1 MHIIRLRLLFVLG
14 ASIWLVVGSIQ
25 SSMAQNTE
33 GNLDKHRWKDRI
45 LLHWSLS
52 GKAFSLQQQK
62 EAAKFREELRERE
75 LVLYYVGPDAGF
87 GPKGAISTHVADRL
101 ISAYRLPAKSSGCSS
116 ERTARKKPAAVVCPT
131 GRPSSPASIKCPCA
145 SGKCTSA
152 IQSDENRIQDVQDQN
167 FGKRRFAC

>member
-1 MHIIRLRLLFVLG
+1 
-14 ASIWLVVGSIQ
+14 
-25 SSMAQNTE
+25 MAQNTE

-62 EAAKFREELRERE
+62 EAAKFREELRERD

-101 ISAYRLPAKSSGCSS
+101 ISAYRLPAKSSGWLLIGKDGTEKARGSGLPDWPAIFARIDQMPMRQREMHQRDP
-116 ERTARKKPAAVVCPT
+116 ER
-131 GRPSSPASIKCPCA
+131 
-145 SGKCTSA
+145 
-152 IQSDENRIQDVQDQN
+152 
-167 FGKRRFAC
+167 